1 MSPEMSQDAVPDQHP
16 PVAATPTPGTVLAAH
31 RREAGLTV
39 AEVSDK
45 LKLSKRQVEALEADD
60 YRALPGNTFVR
71 GFVRNYARLLGLDA
85 QPLIQFLDSHL
96 PKETSQAAL
105 PRLRDEALPVL
116 RPGGGGSKMPALLG
130 VAAGLAIVFG
140 GVGAYWYYLQHGRFE
155 PELMLKD
162 SNEPEPV
169 AAVPPQ
175 QAAPVAVTETPA
187 PATTNTDTAA
197 AAPEVAPTE
206 AATSPAPASQTAA
219 APATTP
225 PPAAA
230 AATVPVAPPPV
241 AAATAPTTAAQK
253 PVAPVAAPTV
263 PAVASSQTAA
273 APPPATPVPAAGNGD
288 LRVVARQ
295 DSWVQVTDA
304 SGRRLINQVLSA
316 GESRIV
322 GGTPP
327 YKVRIGN
334 GPHTE
339 LYYKGKPTDLTPYIK
354 VDVANLELN

>member
-1 MSPEMSQDAVPDQHP
+1 MSPEMSHDAVPDQHT
-16 PVAATPTPGTVLAAH
+16 PVAATPTPGAVLAAH
-31 RREAGLTV
+31 RREAGLSV
-39 AEVSDK
+39 ADVSDK

-85 QPLIQFLDSHL
+85 QPLIQFLDGHL

-116 RPGGGGSKMPALLG
+116 RPGGSGSKLPSLLG
-130 VAAGLAIVFG
+130 VVAGLAIVFG
-140 GVGAYWYYLQHGRFE
+140 GIGAYWYYQQHGRVE
-155 PELMLKD
+155 PELTLKD
-162 SNEPEPV
+162 TSEPEPV
-169 AAVPPQ
+169 PASPVQQLAPQ
-175 QAAPVAVTETPA
+175 STTANDSAAPVDASASVSQPAAPVETP
-187 PATTNTDTAA
+187 
-197 AAPEVAPTE
+197 
-206 AATSPAPASQTAA
+206 AA
-219 APATTP
+219 APAGQAPVPAVTSGATP
-225 PPAAA
+225 VATVPAAVQPSSPAAA
-230 AATVPVAPPPV
+230 P
-241 AAATAPTTAAQK
+241 TAPAQK
-253 PVAPVAAPTV
+253 PAV
-263 PAVASSQTAA
+263 PAALATTTGPASSGTAA
-273 APPPATPVPAAGNGD
+273 ANVSTAPAVVPMTSGD

-304 SGRRLINQVLSA
+304 TGRRLINQVLSA
-316 GESRIV
+316 GESRSV

-354 VDVANLELN
+354 VDVANIELN